1 MLVLYWALNII
12 QECNKRHGCPWC
24 SSNSHSS
31 GTSISCRSFWF
42 RFHWYAWRSSFFC
55 FQEIGIPCI
64 QVNKVQLFFCLY
76 AYNKFGLSVHVI
88 ILTSMYICS
97 HAYVTL
103 FIIFFLHQ
111 PTNCSEPIWCCNK
124 APNFGIK
131 GSWNCKRFQGY
142 LSSANLE
149 PKKKCILLLS
159 IENKKIQNH
168 YEFAY
173 VCVNLPYLMCPATSI
188 FWIWN

>member
-1 MLVLYWALNII
+1 MLVLYWALNIT

-64 QVNKVQLFFCLY
+64 QVSKVQLFFCLY
-76 AYNKFGLSVHVI
+76 VYNKFGLSVHVI

-103 FIIFFLHQ
+103 FIIFFCISR
-111 PTNCSEPIWCCNK
+111 PTAVNLSDAATKLQTLVSK
-124 APNFGIK
+124 AAETAKDSKAI
-131 GSWNCKRFQGY
+131 FQV
-142 LSSANLE
+142 LTLTQKKMHPSAFNWKQKDTESLW
-149 PKKKCILLLS
+149 I
-159 IENKKIQNH
+159 N
-168 YEFAY
+168 Y
-173 VCVNLPYLMCPATSI
+173 VCVNLPYLMCPATLI
-188 FWIWN
+188 FCIWN